1 MAPRRPVVLVPG
13 LLGVVV
19 GSALQIQQPT
29 LWTAA
34 GYAATGAA
42 GVALALGALRWRAT
56 FRPRGAFFL
65 VLVAFALAVFAL
77 CGLRSLHYASTA
89 LD

>member
-1 MAPRRPVVLVPG
+1 MAPMRLVVLVPG

-65 VLVAFALAVFAL
+65 VLVGLGLAVF
-77 CGLRSLHYASTA
+77 GLWGLGYLH
-89 LD
+89 